1 MAIKGDYN
9 PNDPFTVSDP
19 DLAAQIA
26 QLAGDEKSAA
36 LAKARQSQWRNKPLV
51 ECYEPGS
58 VFKAFT
64 SCMAIET
71 KVADEHTSVH
81 CGGSLKVKA
90 GPSLLSATRPGGM
103 EPWISPGRCRPPA
116 TPIL

>member
-71 KVADEHTSVH
+71 K
-81 CGGSLKVKA
+81 GGRRAYL
-90 GPSLLSATRPGGM
+90 RPLWRQPEGQGL
-103 EPWISPGRCRPPA
+103 A
-116 TPIL
+116 QAH